1 MIQINAAARP
11 WPKLA
16 PSEIAERLQLVAAN
30 LGVGTLVITTTVL
43 IHTVGLIFLSWAMVL
58 VIEWSRL
65 HRHVFGQTIALV
77 TAVLGLFFIH
87 TIEVWVWAL
96 LYLSLGIVPTFEA
109 ALYFST
115 VTFSTVGYGDIT
127 PPLGWRL
134 LCALEGV
141 NGFLLIGWSV
151 AYLVA
156 ASTRHGPFR
165 AGEHF

>member
-1 MIQINAAARP
+1 
-11 WPKLA
+11 
-16 PSEIAERLQLVAAN
+16 LVAN
-30 LGVGTLVITTTVL
+30 LGVGTLVITVTVL
-43 IHTVGLIFLSWAMVL
+43 IHTIGLISLSWAIVR

-65 HRHVFGQTIALV
+65 QQHVLGQTIALL

-87 TIEVWVWAL
+87 TIEVWAWAA
-96 LYLSLGIVPTFEA
+96 LYLFLEIVPTFED

-127 PPLGWRL
+127 PPPAWRL